1 MGTDNVVFLEVIE
14 WFDKTGKEIVHR
26 IPQKGSGEIKF
37 GARLIVREIALF
49 GTELVSRILW
59 NHNLVRYK

>member
-37 GARLIVREIALF
+37 GARLIVLL